1 MPITAEQAKVELRRR
16 QAIAELRRRGLD
28 PNVPIKSIVGD
39 AGGLAEQNR
48 GVSTITG
55 EPIDPIEEADF
66 ERQEWLRAKI
76 QAGEIEPVPPTY
88 WERFRGELPQMAGG
102 TVGGIAGAKAGA
114 MAGAQIP
121 AGHPVLKGAAI
132 LGGAVLGAGIG
143 GMGGKGY
150 QQYYRMTRPG
160 AKPMTLGELYTEQA
174 IAGIE
179 EAASELIG
187 RGVAKVGGKLL
198 APVKKRLLPGASK
211 LSGKLLK
218 RGAHLTPAQM
228 TESRIIDTVEG
239 MAEKSFFGG
248 NKLQQL
254 KTLRQPAAFI
264 KYVDDVVEQIARGTK
279 TQLSPEDVGELLLD
293 TIDGKRAAFKATAK
307 AAYAKVDRLA
317 KGTKV
322 SLVSL
327 KEFARKTMKIATT
340 RKGIGSTQAGDT
352 LLKKVLQLD
361 DMISFKQAQSLR
373 SALLDERSA
382 MAVTRDKALGLAKQ
396 FTKLTDE
403 AMDAGGKTL
412 GKTDDAI
419 AAWRVANKFYRQGQ
433 GQFNKKIIRSLT
445 KSLAENPEVAV
456 RKIFRPQASRQIKVV
471 KDLVDKNTWRQ
482 LKTAHLEQLIRDASN
497 ADGVVLG
504 KSFLN
509 KLNRMGEDTLKTIY
523 NGQELAS
530 IRSVGKLGEILQ
542 KPTGGSGGMVIQL
555 MQAGAAMN
563 LLTGG
568 LPELTKESYTI
579 LFGPPVLSRMLANP
593 TFAKY
598 LSTGFRVPRSSPVAA
613 TLVMRL
619 LRAKTQIEYEI
630 KKERE
635 KKDKQDENKI
645 GRFWMPTGKF

>member
-1 MPITAEQAKVELRRR
+1 MAANTIKLPPGFVLEPNQPQVPEGYI
-16 QAIAELRRRGLD
+16 LD
-28 PNVPIKSIVGD
+28 KKSTVGD
-39 AGGLAEQNR
+39 AGELPGQDR
-48 GVSTITG
+48 DVSTIIS
-55 EPIDPIEEADF
+55 EPVSPEEQAEY

-76 QAGEIEPVPPTY
+76 KAGEIEPVPPSY
-88 WERFRGELPQMAGG
+88 WERFKSEIPQMAGG

-114 MAGAQIP
+114 MAGAKIP
-121 AGHPVLKGAAI
+121 AGHPVLKGGAI
-132 LGGAVLGAGIG
+132 LSGAALGAGIG

-160 AKPMTLGELYTEQA
+160 AEPMTLGEIYTEQA

-198 APVKKRLLPGASK
+198 APVRKRLLPSASK

-228 TESRIIDTVEG
+228 TESRIVDTIEG

-248 NKLQQL
+248 GKLQRL
-254 KTLRQPAAFI
+254 KTISQPKAFT
-264 KYVDDVVEQIARGTK
+264 KYVDDIVEQIAHGAK
-279 TQLSPEDVGELLLD
+279 TNLSPEDVGDLLLD
-293 TIDGKRAAFKATAK
+293 TIEGKKLAFRTTAK
-307 AAYAKVDRLA
+307 AAYAKVDKLS

-322 SLVSL
+322 SLVPL
-327 KEFARKTMKIATT
+327 KEFAKKTMKTATI

-361 DMISFKQAQSLR
+361 DMVSFKQAQSLR

-382 MAVTRDKALGLAKQ
+382 MAVTRDKAIGLAKQ
-396 FTKLTDE
+396 FVRLTDD
-403 AMDAGGKTL
+403 AMDTGGKTL
-412 GKTDDAI
+412 GKADDAVN
-419 AAWRVANKFYRQGQ
+419 AWRVANKFYREGQ
-433 GQFNKKIIRSLT
+433 EKFNKKIIKSLS

-456 RKIFRPQASRQIKVV
+456 KKIFRPQASRQIKVV
-471 KDLVDKNTWRQ
+471 KDLVDKNTWQQ
-482 LKTAHLEQLIRDASN
+482 LKTANLEHLIREASD
-497 ADGVVLG
+497 ADGIVLG

-509 KLNRMGEDTLKTIY
+509 KLNKLGDDTIKTIY
-523 NGQELAS
+523 NQQELAS

-568 LPELTKESYTI
+568 IPQLTQESAAVLI
-579 LFGPPVLSRMLANP
+579 APPVLSRMIANP
-593 TFAKY
+593 TFSKW
-598 LSTGFRVPRSSPVAA
+598 LGSGFRMPRSSPAA
-613 TLVMRL
+613 AALVTRIL
-619 LRAKTQIEYEI
+619 KAKLKI
-630 KKERE
+630 ERE
-635 KKDKQDENKI
+635 IRAEKEIAPSGQELRGYG
-645 GRFWMPTGKF
+645 GRGF